1 MIKHVVCFK
10 LKDGGKKEEAKK
22 VLLSMEGKVPTL
34 RGIEVGTD
42 FLGSPRSYDVF
53 LGVLLEDEKA
63 LDEYQNDPYHVGVV
77 KKFMHAETESSVAVD
92 FTFNRKRKNACRKRI
107 FGCNAVTGTE
117 SSIARIP
124 FMYDETDD
132 FFAKRGFSFSFS
144 EKFFGKTEKNI
155 PVMSLLIAKNMI

>member
-53 LGVLLEDEKA
+53 LGVLLEDEKE

-92 FTFNRKRKNACRKRI
+92 FT
-107 FGCNAVTGTE
+107 V
-117 SSIARIP
+117 
-124 FMYDETDD
+124 
-132 FFAKRGFSFSFS
+132 
-144 EKFFGKTEKNI
+144 
-155 PVMSLLIAKNMI
+155 

>member
-42 FLGSPRSYDVF
+42 FLGSPRSY
-53 LGVLLEDEKA
+53 VLLEDEKA

-92 FTFNRKRKNACRKRI
+92 FT
-107 FGCNAVTGTE
+107 V
-117 SSIARIP
+117 
-124 FMYDETDD
+124 
-132 FFAKRGFSFSFS
+132 
-144 EKFFGKTEKNI
+144 
-155 PVMSLLIAKNMI
+155 

>member
-63 LDEYQNDPYHVGVV
+63 LDEYQNDPYHVEVV

-92 FTFNRKRKNACRKRI
+92 FT
-107 FGCNAVTGTE
+107 V
-117 SSIARIP
+117 
-124 FMYDETDD
+124 
-132 FFAKRGFSFSFS
+132 
-144 EKFFGKTEKNI
+144 
-155 PVMSLLIAKNMI
+155 

>member
-63 LDEYQNDPYHVGVV
+63 LDEYQNDPYQVGVV

-92 FTFNRKRKNACRKRI
+92 FT
-107 FGCNAVTGTE
+107 V
-117 SSIARIP
+117 
-124 FMYDETDD
+124 
-132 FFAKRGFSFSFS
+132 
-144 EKFFGKTEKNI
+144 
-155 PVMSLLIAKNMI
+155 

>member
-77 KKFMHAETESSVAVD
+77 NKFMHAETESSVAVD
-92 FTFNRKRKNACRKRI
+92 FT
-107 FGCNAVTGTE
+107 V
-117 SSIARIP
+117 
-124 FMYDETDD
+124 
-132 FFAKRGFSFSFS
+132 
-144 EKFFGKTEKNI
+144 
-155 PVMSLLIAKNMI
+155 